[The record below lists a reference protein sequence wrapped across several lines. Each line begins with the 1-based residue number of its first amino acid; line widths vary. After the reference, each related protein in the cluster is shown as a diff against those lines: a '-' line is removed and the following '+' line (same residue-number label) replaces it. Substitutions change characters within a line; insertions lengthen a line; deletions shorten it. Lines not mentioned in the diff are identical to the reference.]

1 MIRHLLSAAA
11 VAALIA
17 AGPAQALALVGSGG
31 SAGSLTDY
39 SEEGLL
45 SFDAEFTGTA
55 GRIVATYAI
64 EAGDLL
70 APVDFNALL
79 FNLTNEGLGGYVL
92 SLSAGQF
99 GGAGTVTRQFGGST
113 AVTGLGSDTLT
124 LDFDTPEFFDV
135 EVGDV
140 FGTQGAAN
148 WLVDFSGL
156 GLQVGDQVRLA
167 VSAVPEPGTL
177 MLAATVL
184 GMTLLGRRRRR

>member
-1 MIRHLLSAAA
+1 MIRPLLCAAA
-11 VAALIA
+11 LAAAIV

-39 SEEGLL
+39 SGEGLL
-45 SFDAEFTGTA
+45 SFDAAFTGSA

-79 FNLTNEGLGGYVL
+79 LNLTGEGLGGYVL

-99 GGAGTVTRQFGGST
+99 GGAGTVTRYFGGDT
-113 AVTGLGSDTLT
+113 VVTGLGSGTLM

-140 FGTQGAAN
+140 FGTPGRTN

-156 GLQVGDQVRLA
+156 QVGDRVRLA

-184 GMTLLGRRRRR
+184 GMALLGRRRRR

>member
-1 MIRHLLSAAA
+1 MIRPLLCAAA
-11 VAALIA
+11 LAAAIA

-39 SEEGLL
+39 SDEGLL
-45 SFDAEFTGTA
+45 SFDAEFTGSA

-79 FNLTNEGLGGYVL
+79 LNLTGEGLGGYVL

-99 GGAGTVTRQFGGST
+99 SGAGTVTRFFGGST
-113 AVTGLGSDTLT
+113 EVTGLGSGTMT

-140 FGTQGAAN
+140 FGAPGSAN

-156 GLQVGDQVRLA
+156 QVGDRVRLS

-177 MLAATVL
+177 ALAATVL
-184 GMTLLGRRRRR
+184 GLTLLGRRRRS

>member
-1 MIRHLLSAAA
+1 MIRPLLCAAA
-11 VAALIA
+11 LAAAIA

-39 SEEGLL
+39 SDEGLL
-45 SFDAEFTGTA
+45 SFDAEFTGSA

-79 FNLTNEGLGGYVL
+79 LNLTGEGLGGYVL

-99 GGAGTVTRQFGGST
+99 SGAGTVTRFFGGST
-113 AVTGLGSDTLT
+113 EVTGLGSGTMT

-140 FGTQGAAN
+140 FGTPGRTN

-156 GLQVGDQVRLA
+156 QDGDRVRLS

-184 GMTLLGRRRRR
+184 GMALLGRRRRR

>member
-1 MIRHLLSAAA
+1 MKIRHLLSAAA

-39 SEEGLL
+39 SGEGLL
-45 SFDAEFTGTA
+45 SFDAEFTGSA

-79 FNLTNEGLGGYVL
+79 LNFTGEGLGGYVL

-113 AVTGLGSDTLT
+113 AVTGLGGGTLT

-140 FGTQGAAN
+140 FGTPGRAN
-148 WLVDFSGL
+148 WLVDFS

-177 MLAATVL
+177 VLAATLL
-184 GMTLLGRRRRR
+184 GMTLLGRHRRG

>member
-45 SFDAEFTGTA
+45 SFDADFTGTA

-70 APVDFNALL
+70 APLDFNALL
-79 FNLTNEGLGGYVL
+79 RNFTGEGLGGYVL

-113 AVTGLGSDTLT
+113 AVAGLGSGMLT
-124 LDFDTPEFFDV
+124 LDFDTPEFVDV

-140 FGTQGAAN
+140 LGTPGAAN
-148 WLVDFSGL
+148 WLVDFGGL
-156 GLQVGDQVRLA
+156 GLQVGDRVRVA

-177 MLAATVL
+177 VLAATVL
-184 GMTLLGRRRRR
+184 GIALLGRRRRR